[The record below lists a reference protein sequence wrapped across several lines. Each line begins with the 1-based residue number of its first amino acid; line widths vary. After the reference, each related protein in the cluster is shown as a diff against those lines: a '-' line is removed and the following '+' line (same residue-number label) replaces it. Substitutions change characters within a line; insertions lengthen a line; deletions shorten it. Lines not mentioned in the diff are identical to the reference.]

1 MLTPAGFSYEK
12 QDILNHLSS
21 ANFDPMTR
29 SYLTVFDLIPNKNIE
44 LAKDLFLK
52 E

>member
-1 MLTPAGFSYEK
+1 MLTPDGFSYEK
-12 QDILNHLSS
+12 QDLLNHLSS

-29 SYLTVFDLIPNKNIE
+29 SFLTVYDLIPNKNIE
-44 LAKDLFLK
+44 FAKDSFLK